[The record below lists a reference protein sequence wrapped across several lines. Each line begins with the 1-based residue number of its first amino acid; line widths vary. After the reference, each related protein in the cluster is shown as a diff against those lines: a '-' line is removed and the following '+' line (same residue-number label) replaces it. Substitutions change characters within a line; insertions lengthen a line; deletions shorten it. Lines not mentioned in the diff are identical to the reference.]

1 MNKSELIVFRYK
13 EAADLDFQD
22 TYLASSS
29 YGLKLGL
36 EFSGDPTNVI
46 QVVLLLLIRVIK
58 ISILGLMVR
67 LL

>member
-36 EFSGDPTNVI
+36 EFSGDPTNV
-46 QVVLLLLIRVIK
+46 VLLLLIRVIK